1 MKKTYAALILNVAIV
16 ILEGLGFYSA
26 RGLGWEQFCYYT
38 QISNLF
44 LGLISLILVGFLLR
58 YIRDGVSVPAW
69 VSFLKYS
76 ATIMTAQ
83 TFLVSLFV
91 LSPMMGGV
99 GLLMLGPIV
108 RYFHTLCPLLAIV
121 SFLLVDF
128 KALSFTRQ
136 HTLLAMIPTM
146 LYAMVAITLNI
157 LRIWHGPYPFLYVY
171 EQPVWASAI
180 WLVVIMGAAYLIA
193 FLLRVIHRRLS
204 HEYVYR

>member
-1 MKKTYAALILNVAIV
+1 MKKKYAALILNIAIV
-16 ILEGLGFYSA
+16 ILEGVGFYSA
-26 RGLGWEQFCYYT
+26 RYLGWEQFWFYT

-44 LGLISLILVGFLLR
+44 LGLVSLILTVFLLR
-58 YIRDGVSVPAW
+58 YIRDGVPVPAW
-69 VSFLKYS
+69 ASFLKYS

-99 GLLMLGPIV
+99 KLLMLGPIV

-121 SFLLVDF
+121 SFLLVDL
-128 KALSFTRQ
+128 KSLSFTRQ
-136 HTLLAMIPTM
+136 HTILAMLPTI
-146 LYAMVAITLNI
+146 LYAVVAITLNV

-171 EQPVWASAI
+171 EQPVWLSAV

-193 FLLRVIHRRLS
+193 LLLRVIHRRLS
-204 HEYVYR
+204 HEYVY